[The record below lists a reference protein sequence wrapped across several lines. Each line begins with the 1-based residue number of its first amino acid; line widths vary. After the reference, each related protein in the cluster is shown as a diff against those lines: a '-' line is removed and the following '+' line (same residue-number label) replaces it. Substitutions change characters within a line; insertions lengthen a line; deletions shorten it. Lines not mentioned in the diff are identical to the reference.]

1 MMYNRYVPDAAGV
14 YRQTT
19 VETVPDVP
27 DVAEKYFQQAMKNRR
42 SAEYEDIIR
51 ITDYCNR
58 FSYCK

>member
-1 MMYNRYVPDAAGV
+1 MLKRKARKSQSLKDDA
-14 YRQTT
+14 Q
-19 VETVPDVP
+19 TVPDVP

>member
-1 MMYNRYVPDAAGV
+1 MLKRKARKSQSLKDAA
-14 YRQTT
+14 Q
-19 VETVPDVP
+19 TVPDVP
-27 DVAEKYFQQAMKNRR
+27 DVAEKYFRQAMKNRR